1 MRSWNAP
8 MKADVIISELL
19 GSFGDNELSP
29 ECIDGAQRF
38 LAEDGV
44 CIPTS
49 YTAALT
55 PVSAPVLWASAR
67 QGAAGGGLADL
78 EAGFASS

>member
-1 MRSWNAP
+1 